1 MIMPKSPKPTLNNA
15 TSQMTSSAMPSPAN
29 AAALKMA
36 GVPLIVPLIAPPAR
50 HRSLLPI
57 LALLALNG
65 AVGLAAWQSMGLP
78 IDITAIKP
86 TVAAAP
92 ADRPA
97 AADPGSLV
105 PRRRP
110 AAELPE
116 TARRPLF
123 AANRR
128 PWVEKSKPQP
138 VEAPV
143 KVAAPPAPAYPANQL
158 QLVGILQGT
167 RNNAAR
173 ALIRAGGD
181 SQGSWIKVGE
191 SIKGWKLREVTSGD
205 VAVIETG
212 GQRAELGLERS
223 TR

>member
-1 MIMPKSPKPTLNNA
+1 MPK
-15 TSQMTSSAMPSPAN
+15 TSNPPSKMTSSAATSPAN
-29 AAALKMA
+29 APAFKMPVA
-36 GVPLIVPLIAPPAR
+36 PLIVPVIAASAR
-50 HRSLLPI
+50 RRSLVSI

-65 AVGLAAWQSMGLP
+65 AVGLAAWQLMGLP
-78 IDITAIKP
+78 IDIAAIKP
-86 TVAAAP
+86 SVAPAA
-92 ADRPA
+92 ADRPT

-110 AAELPE
+110 VAELPE

-128 PWVEKSKPQP
+128 PWVEKPKPQP

-143 KVAAPPAPAYPANQL
+143 KVEAPPVPAYPANQL

-167 RNNAAR
+167 PNNAAR
-173 ALIRAGGD
+173 ALIRPGGD
-181 SQGSWIKVGE
+181 AQGSWIKIGE

-205 VAVIETG
+205 SAVIETRG
-212 GQRAELGLERS
+212 GQSAELTLERP
-223 TR
+223 TAEPKPR